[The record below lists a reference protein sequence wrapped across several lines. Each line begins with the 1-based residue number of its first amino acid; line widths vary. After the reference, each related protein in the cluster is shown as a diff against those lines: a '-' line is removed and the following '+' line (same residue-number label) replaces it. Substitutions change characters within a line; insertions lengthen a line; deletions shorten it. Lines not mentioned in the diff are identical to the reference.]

1 MRMNLKRTTKRNKIF
16 NIKNVKL
23 NSRNLFIFLVSFSII
38 SLLLGIIFY
47 FIMSSGDKESV
58 NSAVMNNFKISN
70 SYNYIK
76 LLKTSIASNTYNVLL
91 IWVLGISVIG
101 IIANIF
107 IYFCELFSIGFNIS
121 SIISIYKSKSLVGVL
136 IYLFPSKIVYILMM
150 FVLTYFSI
158 KFSYKIVLLC
168 FSKKSID
175 IKKDMHKYFKVL
187 LFSWIV
193 TVLISLLNVFI
204 DPVFINIFTKL

>member
-1 MRMNLKRTTKRNKIF
+1 MRMNLTRTTKRNKIF